1 MQTSVAG
8 LVYVEVQDGATGA
21 PLPGHAL
28 ADARGVRGNFFA
40 KTVGWAGGNSL
51 TAIAGRTVRLKF
63 AMTDAKLYSATF
75 RCAS

>member
-40 KTVGWAGGNSL
+40 KTVGWAGGQ
-51 TAIAGRTVRLKF
+51 AAGP
-63 AMTDAKLYSATF
+63 ASWAAEPPCSANF
-75 RCAS
+75 E